1 MTILLIEDEPLI
13 ARQLQKLVRV
23 LEPGAT
29 IDGPLASVQSICTY
43 FSTNR
48 SAARPAP
55 DLVIADIQL
64 ADGVSFEAFQQ
75 VGLDVPVIFITAFD
89 EYAIRAFKLNSI
101 DYLLKPIDPQDLKTA
116 LAKYHR
122 WVANGMTGFSEQF
135 QQFLSQILEKP
146 TTPQYKRRFTGHYL
160 RQIVSVTQEETAYF
174 LRNELIYLYTNDGR
188 KLITDYKTLDE
199 LEELLDPACFFRANR
214 QCLVH
219 LNAVAGYRPL
229 DNSKLQVALKSPNE
243 ALELLVSKEK
253 AAAFRH
259 WIEG

>member
-29 IDGPLASVQSICTY
+29 IDGPLASVQSICAY
-43 FSTNR
+43 FNTIRST
-48 SAARPAP
+48 ARLTP

-101 DYLLKPIDPQDLKTA
+101 DYLLKPIDPNDLKTA
-116 LAKYHR
+116 LVKYHR

-135 QQFLSQILEKP
+135 QQFLSQILERP

-160 RQIVSVTQEETAYF
+160 RQIMSVTQEETAYF

-229 DNSKLQVALKSPNE
+229 DNSKLQIALKPPHE